1 MRIWIISDLHQ
12 EFSELHWRP
21 ESTPDHDVLVLAGDI
36 DVTCVKAIE
45 YAKTL
50 SDRPIVMVAGNHEFY
65 GQHLDR
71 QLADARQR
79 ANAIENLFYLENE
92 TVVIGGTRF
101 IGATLWMDFEL
112 LGEPFSWQ
120 CQREAI
126 KYMNDFQM
134 IEVEPDE
141 IDQTGPRHHSGKV
154 YFSPRH
160 AGLRY
165 DMSAAFIQTELAQ
178 PFDGPTVVVT
188 HHAPHRYSI
197 PVRRQNNLLSA
208 CYASDMSTLMLSGH
222 PDLWIHGHV
231 HDPVDYEIGHCR
243 VVSNPRGYPDETGS
257 FEEGLIIELEARN
270 EDRPAPTL
278 QPSRKAISLDRF
290 YEIVKGTGA
299 EPTPMELAAAGAW
312 VEHYYSTAHHGT
324 DNQRMADHLGLTEN
338 EFARRFDEL
347 HSSADPHEA

>member
-12 EFSELHWRP
+12 EFSELRWRP
-21 ESTPDHDVLVLAGDI
+21 EKTPDHDVLVLAGDI
-36 DVTCVKAIE
+36 DVTCAKAIE

-50 SDRPIVMVAGNHEFY
+50 SDKPIIMVAGNHEFY
-65 GQHLDR
+65 GQNLDR

-79 ANAIENLFYLENE
+79 ASTIENLFYLENE

-112 LGEPFSWQ
+112 LGELLSWQ

-134 IEVEPDE
+134 IEVGPDE
-141 IDQTGPRHHSGKV
+141 IDRTGPRHHSGKV

-160 AGLRY
+160 AGLRHNV
-165 DMSAAFIQTELAQ
+165 SAAFIQTELAQ

-197 PVRRQNNLLSA
+197 PVRRQNDLLSA
-208 CYASDMSTLMLSGH
+208 CYASDLSSLILSGH

-231 HDPVDYEIGHCR
+231 HESADYEIGHCR
-243 VVSNPRGYPDETGS
+243 VVSNPRGYPGESES
-257 FEEGLIIELEARN
+257 FEENLVIALDAYN

-278 QPSRKAISLDRF
+278 RPSRKAISLDRF
-290 YEIVKGTGA
+290 YEIVKGVGS
-299 EPTPMELAAAGAW
+299 EPTTMELAAASAW
-312 VEHYYSTAHHGT
+312 VEHYYSTLRHGT
-324 DNQRMADHLGLTEN
+324 DNQR
-338 EFARRFDEL
+338 
-347 HSSADPHEA
+347 